1 MAGGGVM
8 SAFGNENTKP
18 TRVDENWVLDKC
30 YPFVKKDS
38 HKKTSS
44 KALIMAHA
52 YSNVVMNK
60 IEEVV
65 KNGLVGNENEDW

>member
-1 MAGGGVM
+1 MVGGGF
-8 SAFGNENTKP
+8 FGNKETSI
-18 TRVDENWVLDKC
+18 RVDENWALDKC
-30 YPFVKKDS
+30 YPFVKKDN
-38 HKKTSS
+38 HKITSS

-52 YSNVVMNK
+52 YSNVIMDK